1 MNWWK
6 NLSIPNKWVL
16 FLLAMG
22 FTQTLIVSSTFNSY
36 LKKIKN
42 LNLQN
47 MQWIN
52 EISELEADLSLILW
66 MTIGIL
72 SLIGYLFAKSI
83 SKNIREFTSSLKEV
97 FSHGMTIPEHKEI
110 SRTDEL
116 GKAKLIV
123 SKLKSQINSFLNVT
137 ENIEKG
143 IISENQIDE
152 CQGELGKALKKILNF
167 AQSKNKLEKEVE
179 FTKAF
184 IDELPNN
191 IMFADARKN
200 LEIKYINTSAKNNFK
215 HLSNNLPCDVDE
227 IIGSSIDIFHKNPQQ
242 AKKIVS
248 DPSNLPHSSKIQ
260 LGKEILQIEIN
271 PLMDRD
277 GEYLGPIVSWN
288 LITELAN
295 KEKITI
301 DLEEKEKLREADHKI
316 KVNNILEA
324 ITAASHGDLTAK
336 IAVEGEDTVG
346 RMGNDLNQFFKDLRH
361 DILEITS
368 TIQLLAD
375 SADELTH
382 VSQTMANNAEQTS
395 TQANMVSSAAEEVSK
410 NVQTVAAGSE
420 QMGAS
425 IKEISKNSTDAAKV
439 VTEAVQFAKT
449 TNEIVSRLGESS
461 AEIGEVIKVINSIA
475 EQTNLLALNA
485 TIEAARAGEAGKGFA
500 VVANEVKELAKETS
514 KATENISLKIET
526 IQSDTKEAVLAIE
539 EISNVIHQ
547 VNDFSNT
554 IASAVEEQS
563 VTTQEIGR
571 NVSEA
576 ARGTGEIAENI
587 SGVAEAAQ
595 STDQGANKT
604 QSSLKHLNKIATQL
618 NDFVSKYKLEQDF
631 PEYIT
636 FDESYITGIELFDRQ
651 HKILFH
657 LINKLYRAKLENRGK
672 QVLDIVLTDI
682 VDYTVAHFS
691 CEERLFDKYGYPE
704 TDQHKDKHRKLV
716 SQVQEFVQS
725 YKEGNTEIDDKLLN
739 FLKDWLNNHIKVVD
753 KSYASFF
760 KSNNIKST
768 IE

>member
-6 NLSIPNKWVL
+6 NLSIPNKFVL
-16 FLLAMG
+16 FFLAIG
-22 FTQTLIVSSTFNSY
+22 IIQTFIISSNIKSS
-36 LKKIKN
+36 LEKIPKTPSE
-42 LNLQN
+42 NLQL
-47 MQWIN
+47 IN
-52 EISELEADLSLILW
+52 ELSALESHLILILW
-66 MTIGIL
+66 VTIGIFAL
-72 SLIGYLFAKSI
+72 MGYLFAKSI
-83 SKNIREFTSSLKEV
+83 SKNIGEFSSSLKEIV
-97 FSHGMTIPEHKEI
+97 SNRIPIPEDKEI

-116 GKAKLIV
+116 GKVKLLV
-123 SKLKSQINSFLNVT
+123 SNLKSQINSFLNVT

-143 IISENQIDE
+143 IVSENHVDE
-152 CQGELGKALKKILNF
+152 CQGELGKSLKNILNF
-167 AQSKNKLEKEVE
+167 AQSKNELEKEVE
-179 FTKAF
+179 FNRSF
-184 IDELPNN
+184 MDGLPNN
-191 IMFADARKN
+191 VMFADAKKN
-200 LEIKYINTSAKNNFK
+200 LEIQYINTSAKNTFK
-215 HLSNNLPCDVDE
+215 RLSENLPCDVNE

-242 AKKIVS
+242 ARKIVS
-248 DPSNLPHSSKIQ
+248 NPGNLPHSSKVQ
-260 LGKEILQIEIN
+260 FGAEILQIEIN
-271 PLMDRD
+271 PLVDKD

-288 LITELAN
+288 LVTELVN
-295 KEKITI
+295 KEKTAY

-324 ITAASHGDLTAK
+324 ITAASQGDLTAS

-346 RMGNDLNQFFKDLRH
+346 RMGEGLNRFFDDLRK
-361 DILEITS
+361 DITEITS
-368 TIQLLAD
+368 TIHSLA
-375 SADELTH
+375 SSSDELTH
-382 VSQTMANNAEQTS
+382 VSQTLADNAEQTS
-395 TQANMVSSAAEEVSK
+395 AQANVVSSTAEKVSK

-425 IKEISKNSTDAAKV
+425 IKEISKNSTEAAKV
-439 VTEAVQFAKT
+439 VTEAVQFAKN

-526 IQSDTKEAVLAIE
+526 IQSDTKEAVSAIE

-576 ARGTGEIAENI
+576 ARGTGEIADNI

-604 QSSLKHLNKIATQL
+604 QSSLKHLNKIAMQL
-618 NDFVSKYKLEQDF
+618 NEFVSKYKLDHEF

-636 FDESYITGIELFDRQ
+636 FDESYVTGIELFDRQ

-657 LINKLYRAKLENRGK
+657 LINKLYRAKLENSGK
-672 QVLDIVLTDI
+672 QVLDRVLTDI
-682 VDYTVAHFS
+682 VDYTVAHFA

-704 TDQHKDKHRKLV
+704 TEKHKEKHRKLV
-716 SQVQEFVQS
+716 GQVQDFVES
-725 YKEGNTEIDDKLLN
+725 YKQGNSEIDDKLLN

-753 KSYASFF
+753 KSYTSFF
-760 KSNNIKST
+760 KSNKIKST